1 MRVGDGASVHAVP
14 VPPRSP
20 RSLLVVLALCCVA
33 VLLGTPAQAAAPA
46 PVAAKKRGCKGQVAL
61 TFDDG
66 PVRGTTH
73 RLVRLLKQ
81 KHVPATFFM
90 VGQRVQALPAV
101 AREVERAGFL
111 IGNHSWAHQNMRT
124 QSYDAVQRTLT
135 STQRALRRA
144 GVHPTR
150 LMRPPYGA
158 ENATVR
164 RAIRDSGDVAVLWS
178 VDSLDWKY
186 GTSDQIAARILAGLR
201 PGANI
206 VLQHDGV
213 TRSPI
218 SVGAVDQVIRGARRR
233 GYCFTALDER
243 GRPGFPTPTTTL
255 AARGGAE
262 GGHAVVTVR
271 LDREAGRD
279 TAFVLTT
286 HSGTATV
293 GEDLPQLSTRVVV
306 PAGQLKAQ
314 VEIPLTADGVTE
326 PAEDFT
332 VTLSAPEGLRLG
344 QRSAT
349 LSITDHAARPVPGPP
364 VLQLRAGF

>member
-1 MRVGDGASVHAVP
+1 MRVP
-14 VPPRSP
+14 LRRT
-20 RSLLVVLALCCVA
+20 RSLLVALALAGVA
-33 VLLGTPAQAAAPA
+33 VVPATPAHAQAERSGA
-46 PVAAKKRGCKGQVAL
+46 PVAAQQRGCKGQVAL

-73 RLVRLLKQ
+73 RLVRLLVA

-90 VGQRVQALPAV
+90 VGQRVQALPSA

-124 QSYDAVQRTLT
+124 QSYDEIVRTLR

-164 RAIRDSGDVAVLWS
+164 RAVRDVGDVPVLWS
-178 VDSLDWKY
+178 TDSLDWKT
-186 GTSDQIAARILAGLR
+186 GDSQQIAARILASLR

-213 TRSPI
+213 NRSPL
-218 SVGAVDQVIRGARRR
+218 SVGAVDEVIRVARRR

-243 GRPGFPTPTTTL
+243 GRPGYPTPTAALT
-255 AARGGAE
+255 ARGGAE

-279 TAFVLTT
+279 TAFTLTT

-293 GEDLPQLSTRVVV
+293 GEDLPALTTRVVI
-306 PAGQLKAQ
+306 PAGQLKAR
-314 VEIPLTADGVTE
+314 VEIPLTADGVAE
-326 PAEDFT
+326 PTEDFT
-332 VTLSAPEGLRLG
+332 VILHTPEGLRLG
-344 QRSAT
+344 ERSAT
-349 LSITDHAARPVPGPP
+349 LSITDHVARPLPGPP
-364 VLQLRAGF
+364 VLQLRSGL

>member
-1 MRVGDGASVHAVP
+1 MPVPRAASPHAVGVLLRRARP
-14 VPPRSP
+14 
-20 RSLLVVLALCCVA
+20 LLVVLVLCCVA
-33 VLLGTPAQAAAPA
+33 VLLATPAQAAPA
-46 PVAAKKRGCKGQVAL
+46 PVAAKRRGCTGQVAL

-73 RLVRLLKQ
+73 RLVRLLRQ
-81 KHVPATFFM
+81 RHVPATFFM

-111 IGNHSWAHQNMRT
+111 IGNHSWAHRNMRT
-124 QSYDAVQRTLT
+124 QSYDDVVRTLR
-135 STQRALRRA
+135 STQRALRAA

-164 RAIRDSGDVAVLWS
+164 RAVHDFGDVPVLWS
-178 VDSLDWKY
+178 TDSLDWKT
-186 GTSDQIAARILAGLR
+186 GDSQQIAARILASLR

-213 TRSPI
+213 TRSPL
-218 SVGAVDQVIRGARRR
+218 SVGAVDEVVRVARRR

-255 AARGGAE
+255 SARGGAE

-279 TAFVLTT
+279 TAFTLTAR
-286 HSGTATV
+286 SGTATV
-293 GEDLPQLSTRVVV
+293 GEDLPALTSRVVI
-306 PAGQLKAQ
+306 PAGQLKAK
-314 VEIPLTADGVTE
+314 VEIPLVADGVAE
-326 PAEDFT
+326 PAEQFT
-332 VTLSAPEGLRLG
+332 VALHAPEGLRLG
-344 QRSAT
+344 ERSAT
-349 LSITDHAARPVPGPP
+349 LTVTDRAARPLPGPP
-364 VLQLRAGF
+364 VLQLRSGL